1 MNEIDI
7 HEIQKEIVQLKK
19 KNLEIEGKKRRIEE
33 ENIKLEKEY
42 QNYQIQIK
50 EMFDSS
56 TILEY
61 LENSNED
68 DEVMQIRA
76 GWTLGLVFAAL
87 VLVLIPCVAYQ
98 QHFDLYE
105 AILTVILIISIL
117 FSMKIVCC

>member
-1 MNEIDI
+1 MPM
-7 HEIQKEIVQLKK
+7 KIVQLKK